1 MRTSAA
7 VLTQPGRP
15 LEVVELDLAPPAY
28 DEVRVRVL
36 ASGICHSDLSLQA
49 GAWPIPL
56 PAVLGHEGS
65 GVIEAVG
72 PGVDPA
78 RVGEHVVLTFAPA
91 CGRCRYCL
99 AGRINLCV
107 EVAAGFETGRLRDG
121 TTRLS
126 LDGET
131 VYHLAFV
138 SSFARHAVVP
148 ANAALPVSAT
158 LDPALTCLLG
168 CGITTGV
175 MAVTKLATVRPAESV
190 AVFGCGGV
198 GLSAIQGARLVSAHP
213 IIAVDPV
220 PIKRR
225 MALDLGASHAL
236 DPGAGD
242 VVAAI
247 REIAPGGVEHA
258 FEAIGKPEV
267 AAQAFAATA
276 TGGTTVLIGQPAVGV
291 QAGFP
296 VYELTQFEH
305 RILGTHIGG
314 ATPALDVPKL
324 ATLLAAGK
332 LDLATMVTHR
342 FPLEQIN
349 EAIALVGSGQA
360 GRVVIDLSGSQKSR
374 TSMK

>member
-1 MRTSAA
+1 MIGGGTLRTQVAI
-7 VLTQPGRP
+7 LTAYQQP
-15 LEVVELDLAPPAY
+15 LEIVEVDLAPPKH
-28 DEVRVRVL
+28 DEVLVRLL
-36 ASGICHSDLSLQA
+36 ASGICHSDLSLIA

-56 PAVLGHEGS
+56 PMVLGHEGS

-78 RVGEHVVLTFAPA
+78 RVGEQVILTFAPA

-99 AGRINLCV
+99 AGRVNLCV
-107 EVAAGFETGRLRDG
+107 EVAAGFETGQLRDG

-126 LDGET
+126 RNGDT

-138 SSFARHAVVP
+138 SSFAHHAVVP
-148 ANAALPVSAT
+148 ANAAIPLPAG
-158 LDPALTCLLG
+158 LDPTLCCLLG
-168 CGITTGV
+168 CGVTTGV
-175 MAVTKLATVRPAESV
+175 VAVTKLANVRPAEPV

-198 GLSAIQGARLVSAHP
+198 GLSAIQGARLVSAYP

-220 PIKRR
+220 PFKRE
-225 MALDLGASHAL
+225 MAIRLGATHAI
-236 DPGAGD
+236 DPSDGD
-242 VVAAI
+242 PVVAI
-247 REIAPGGVEHA
+247 QTIVPGGVDFA
-258 FEAIGKPEV
+258 FEAIGNPAV

-291 QAGFP
+291 QASFP
-296 VYELTQFEH
+296 VYDLTQFEH

-342 FPLEQIN
+342 FRLEQIN
-349 EAIALVGSGQA
+349 EAIALVSSGEA
-360 GRVVIDLSGSQKSR
+360 GRVVIELQ
-374 TSMK
+374 

>member
-1 MRTSAA
+1 
-7 VLTQPGRP
+7 
-15 LEVVELDLAPPAY
+15 
-28 DEVRVRVL
+28 
-36 ASGICHSDLSLQA
+36 
-49 GAWPIPL
+49 
-56 PAVLGHEGS
+56 
-65 GVIEAVG
+65 VG

-91 CGRCRYCL
+91 CGRCRFCL

-126 LDGET
+126 LGGET

-148 ANAALPVSAT
+148 ANAALPVPQA
-158 LDPALTCLLG
+158 LDPSLTCLLG
-168 CGITTGV
+168 CGVTTGV
-175 MAVTKLATVRPAESV
+175 AAVTRLANVRPADSV

-213 IIAVDPV
+213 IVAVDPV
-220 PIKRR
+220 SIKRQ
-225 MALDLGASHAL
+225 MALALGASHAL
-236 DPGAGD
+236 DPAARD
-242 VVAAI
+242 VVATI
-247 REIAPGGVEHA
+247 QEIVPGGVEHA

-296 VYELTQFEH
+296 VYDLTQFEH

-314 ATPALDVPKL
+314 ATPALDVPRL
-324 ATLLAAGK
+324 ATLLAAGR

-342 FPLEQIN
+342 FRLEQIN

-360 GRVVIDLSGSQKSR
+360 GRVVIDFSEGR
-374 TSMK
+374 